1 MFSFQVAHRGAA
13 NGMSTTKDTLNIL
26 WIADLESRHQM
37 RHGGVLRCVNL
48 SRGLTALGHR
58 VYFLVTNNHN
68 EDLTLRRS
76 FLDGLRNDD
85 VLTDYFEFDVGRA
98 PKWRAKLAR
107 VLVHPLGRNWIM
119 SPARRRCK
127 AEVLSLLDQY
137 RIDLCIFSDRYDLFL
152 IPEFARR
159 APTLVDWCDS
169 FVLTLLRDI
178 RVQLRNHRAGPI
190 PAAIKDLI
198 DWFMIERFYGRK
210 SAGNLAASPADKA
223 CLDVITGRP
232 RRTYVLPNGVSFPTG
247 DRERVPKIAGR
258 LIFTG
263 TMSFPPNH
271 QAAMWFIQRVM
282 PSVEQARGDVRFVV
296 VGQNPCDELRA
307 AARQNVIV
315 TGLVPDL
322 RQEIA
327 SSQLYVAPLIS
338 GSGFKNKIVEAIASG
353 TFVAATRMAVESLGE
368 RLQQLLLVADSADDL
383 ARKILR
389 YLEDP
394 ERFDERLRE
403 AREIVKTEFAWER
416 RVGQLLDVCREMIS
430 ARPGLGA
437 GNAGET

>member
-1 MFSFQVAHRGAA
+1 MAYNGAA
-13 NGMSTTKDTLNIL
+13 DGVSTTKDTLNIL
-26 WIADLESRHQM
+26 WIADLELRDQM

-68 EDLTLRRS
+68 EDLTARRS
-76 FLDGLRNDD
+76 FLDGLRNDG
-85 VLTDYFEFDVGRA
+85 VLTDYFEFEVGGA

-107 VLVHPLGRNWIM
+107 VLVHPRARNWIM
-119 SPARRRCK
+119 SPAWRRCK
-127 AEVLSLLDQY
+127 AQVLGLLDQY
-137 RIDLCIFSDRYDLFL
+137 RIDLCIFSDRFDLFL
-152 IPEFARR
+152 MPEFALR
-159 APTLVDWCDS
+159 APTLADFCDS
-169 FVLTLLRDI
+169 YVLTILRDI

-198 DWFMIERFYGRK
+198 TWFMSERFYGRK
-210 SAGNLAASPADKA
+210 SAGNLLASPADKA
-223 CLDVITGRP
+223 CMDVITGRP
-232 RRTYVLPNGVSFPTG
+232 RENFVLPNGVSFPAV
-247 DRERVPKIAGR
+247 DEQRVPKIAGR

-271 QAAMWFIQRVM
+271 QAAMWFIQHVM

-296 VGQNPCDELRA
+296 AGQNPRDELRA
-307 AARQNVIV
+307 AARQNVII

-327 SSQLYVAPLIS
+327 SSALYVAPLIS

-383 ARKILR
+383 ARNILR

-394 ERFDERLRE
+394 ARFDERLRE
-403 AREIVKTEFAWER
+403 ARELVKTEFAWER

-430 ARPGLGA
+430 DRPGLEHG
-437 GNAGET
+437 

>member
-1 MFSFQVAHRGAA
+1 
-13 NGMSTTKDTLNIL
+13 
-26 WIADLESRHQM
+26 
-37 RHGGVLRCVNL
+37 
-48 SRGLTALGHR
+48 
-58 VYFLVTNNHN
+58 
-68 EDLTLRRS
+68 
-76 FLDGLRNDD
+76 
-85 VLTDYFEFDVGRA
+85 
-98 PKWRAKLAR
+98 
-107 VLVHPLGRNWIM
+107 
-119 SPARRRCK
+119 
-127 AEVLSLLDQY
+127 
-137 RIDLCIFSDRYDLFL
+137 
-152 IPEFARR
+152 
-159 APTLVDWCDS
+159 
-169 FVLTLLRDI
+169 
-178 RVQLRNHRAGPI
+178 
-190 PAAIKDLI
+190 
-198 DWFMIERFYGRK
+198 
-210 SAGNLAASPADKA
+210 
-223 CLDVITGRP
+223 
-232 RRTYVLPNGVSFPTG
+232 VSFPTG

-282 PSVEQARGDVRFVV
+282 PAVEQARGDVRFVV
-296 VGQNPCDELRA
+296 AGQDPCAELRA

-327 SSQLYVAPLIS
+327 SSELYVAPLIS

-353 TFVAATRMAVESLGE
+353 TFVAATRMAVESMGE